1 MVAGNQ
7 DDADP
12 FEILEKVYDIEET
25 LAVVVPPV
33 PLKHGSQRTDLQESP
48 SPLNSA
54 EGTGYPSQK
63 GADITLGLRRSA
75 RHLER
80 RFTRGALLSFHDPP
94 GQYTLA
100 QRVGT
105 LNLDNGAPNV
115 VSVLRNSPQIFE
127 EDIPDEEAEP
137 ENRDDDDAAPYSFPC
152 EDPKINEL
160 VSKMTSLSLGT
171 SLSISRSTVTPTRVR
186 ARVPAFTPVCAQAS
200 SVVAVLRP
208 VESRPPTVQRATPM
222 DVDEDVLYP
231 KVVNKGAP
239 HPEKILEAVLMDGV
253 VFHPEVKDVE
263 MSEAFA
269 TNRKL
274 SRATLIYGF
283 SLIPQQL
290 ELRLSPL
297 LRLCLPAP
305 GLPFLAHN
313 PRSKLPG
320 IRNLCH
326 IKHNGPSPERYLLL
340 RNSLVRLNVPSLI
353 FCVNPQSPLFSVV
366 QLPYPPLVPAVVP

>member
-12 FEILEKVYDIEET
+12 FEILEKVYDIEKT

-54 EGTGYPSQK
+54 EGTGYPSQR

-171 SLSISRSTVTPTRVR
+171 SLSISRSTVTPTRVL

-200 SVVAVLRP
+200 SLVAVLRP

-283 SLIPQQL
+283 FADSATAGAA
-290 ELRLSPL
+290 PL
-297 LRLCLPAP
+297 TPPTLVFTSTGPA
-305 GLPFLAHN
+305 FS
-313 PRSKLPG
+313 R
-320 IRNLCH
+320 
-326 IKHNGPSPERYLLL
+326 
-340 RNSLVRLNVPSLI
+340 
-353 FCVNPQSPLFSVV
+353 PQSTYETTWNPKST
-366 QLPYPPLVPAVVP
+366 PH